1 VASPA
6 SPASPALSHEERKRE
21 SAEKRK
27 RERAYKALKARVAEI
42 EVRLAAR
49 EKAIKDDEKTMPVPD
64 FYSDHEKSK
73 PVLAQHQALMWE
85 VGELL
90 AQWEMLQS
98 EAEQYADLRN
108 S

>member
-1 VASPA
+1 M
-6 SPASPALSHEERKRE
+6 
-21 SAEKRK
+21 
-27 RERAYKALKARVAEI
+27 
-42 EVRLAAR
+42 AA
-49 EKAIKDDEKTMPVPD
+49 PD

-90 AQWEMLQS
+90 GQWEMLQN
-98 EAEQYADLRN
+98 EAAGFADLHD

>member
-1 VASPA
+1 MS
-6 SPASPALSHEERKRE
+6 
-21 SAEKRK
+21 
-27 RERAYKALKARVAEI
+27 
-42 EVRLAAR
+42 
-49 EKAIKDDEKTMPVPD
+49 VPD

-90 AQWEMLQS
+90 AQWEMLQN
-98 EAEQYADLRN
+98 EAAGFADLHD